1 MRKNAGIEICRGVF
15 IEVIKKEKFNNRKLN
30 HDMDL

>member
-15 IEVIKKEKFNNRKLN
+15 IEIIKEKFNNRKLN